1 MPSRRPPAPLLSS
14 GGLAPRHTE
23 AGRTRRPTPLIL
35 LLFACRSVAVETEA
49 CVIQTDRLTRTRTE
63 GRIVE
68 LLEVRHGVHRGL
80 GLGDRSH
87 ALGGARIEEL
97 DHMRQTLRD
106 VIARHTNGVEGAHR
120 QLGAG
125 LANGL
130 GGDDADR
137 LADVDHLAG
146 GQGSAVA
153 GGAGA
158 DLGVAGQNR
167 TDPDLLDPGRH
178 ECADDDVTQVDA
190 GFGQQRSVVLDVLGK
205 RPRVDARLD
214 VIISDQDALAV
225 LLDDRH
231 EQPTVGSAV
240 FLTNDD
246 ILRDIH
252 QTTGQVTRVGGT
264 QRGVGQT
271 LSGAVRRDEELQDGQ
286 TLTEVR
292 LDRARDDLALGVG
305 HQATH
310 AGDLTQLHPVTA
322 RARGHHPVDGV
333 GVREIGFHLLGD
345 LVGRLRPDLDELL
358 TTLVVGDQTTLVLGL
373 NLGGL
378 GLVAL
383 KDLDLARRRDDVG
396 DGDRGTRTGGPR
408 EAGLLQRVQRGRN
421 LSLGVALGQ
430 VVDDQRQPLLVDLF
444 VDERVVQRQR
454 LVEER
459 PTQGGLDGERGN
471 DAVLVCL
478 DTLRQGHAGW
488 RDDVL
493 HPDLDRRAQ
502 LELVGVERHPGLRH
516 GGERTTGAFA
526 VLDGDRQE
534 VDADDHVLGGHGH
547 RTAIGRLED
556 VVARQHQ
563 DAGFGLGLCRQ
574 RQVHSHLV
582 TVEVGVEGRTDQRVD
597 LDGLALDELRLE
609 GLDAEAVQRRR
620 TVEQNR
626 VFGDDLF
633 EDVPHVAIAFVVSA
647 SPLDH
652 ALGALDVLSVVE
664 VDQPLH
670 HERFEELQG
679 HLLGQTTLVQLQ
691 LRTDDDDR
699 TAGVVDALAEEVLAE
714 ATLLALEHVGERFQR
729 TVAGARDRATTTAV
743 VEERVHSLLQHAL
756 LVVDDDLGR
765 AEVEQSLEPVVAVD
779 HATVKVV
786 QVGGGEAATI
796 ELDHRPQVRRNDR
809 NAVQDHAGRVVAGH
823 LESSDDAQTLER
835 AGLLLALAGRDDLA
849 QHPGLGV
856 EVEGVEA
863 LLQRRGTHRA
873 LEVQPEA
880 VTHLAVEDL
889 VALEVLDLQVLEP
902 VPDLLETLDV
912 LVRTLAN
919 RVDLTLGTLT
929 DLAAHIGLGA
939 FGLELGQVGL
949 KLLGAGFD
957 VSVATVD
964 VFLLLDLDLRLERRQ
979 VTVTLVG
986 VDRRDHVGREVD
998 DLLQVLRSQV
1008 EQVAQTAGNTFE
1020 VPDVGDRS
1028 GELDVAHPLATHLR
1042 AGHLDATALTD
1053 DALEA
1058 DPLVL
1063 AAVALPVAGRTKD
1076 LLAEETVLL
1085 RFQGPVVDGLRLLHL
1100 AMAPL
1105 SDVVRGRQ
1113 ANAQLVEEVDVEHVC
1128 PSLAKN
1134 VKNGLI
1140 S

>member
-80 GLGDRSH
+80 GLFGRLHLDVAVARKTGTGRDELSEDDVLLEAEQRVGLGMDRRIRQNSGGLLEGRRRQPGLGCQRSLGDTHQLGPTGGRLVALGLHTTVLGLEATALGKLAGQQVGIAGLDDRDATEHLTDDDLDVLVVDRDTLLAVDALDLVHQVHLHLTWAEDPQHLLRVDRALDQLVAHLDVIAIGDEQTRALAHRVGVLLGTIVRGEHDPARLVSVLDHDAAVGLGDRSH
-87 ALGGARIEEL
+87 ALGGARLEEL
-97 DHMRQTLRD
+97 DHTRQTLRD
-106 VIARHTNGVEGAHR
+106 VIACHTTGVEGAHR

-125 LANGL
+125 LADGL

-153 GGAGA
+153 RGAGT
-158 DLGVAGQNR
+158 DLGVAGQDR

-178 ECADDDVTQVDA
+178 ERADDDVTKVDA

-205 RPRVDARLD
+205 RPRVDAGLD
-214 VIISDQDALAV
+214 VFMSDQGTLAV

-231 EQPTVGSAV
+231 EQPTVGAAV

-246 ILRDIH
+246 VLRDIH

-322 RARGHHPVDGV
+322 RPGGHHPVDGV
-333 GVREIGFHLLGD
+333 AVREIGFHLLGD

-358 TTLVVGDQTTLVLGL
+358 TTLVVGDQPTLVLGL

-396 DGDRGTRTGGPR
+396 DGDRRTRTGGPR
-408 EAGLLQRVQRGRN
+408 GAGLLQRVQRGRN

-430 VVDDQRQPLLVDLF
+430 VVDDQRQALLVDLF
-444 VDERVVQRQR
+444 VDEGVVQGQR

-459 PTQGGLDGERGN
+459 PAQGGLDGELGD
-471 DAVLVCL
+471 DAVLVGL
-478 DTLRQGHAGW
+478 NTLGQGHAGW

-670 HERFEELQG
+670 HERLEELQG

-756 LVVDDDLGR
+756 LVVDNDLGR

-786 QVGGGEAATI
+786 QVGGGEPATI

-849 QHPGLGV
+849 QHLGLGV
-856 EVEGVEA
+856 EVEGVET
-863 LLQRRGTHRA
+863 LLQRRGAHRA
-873 LEVQPEA
+873 LEVQSEA
-880 VTHLAVEDL
+880 VTHLAVKDL
-889 VALEVLDLQVLEP
+889 VALEVLDLEVLEP
-902 VPDLLETLDV
+902 VPDLL
-912 LVRTLAN
+912 
-919 RVDLTLGTLT
+919 
-929 DLAAHIGLGA
+929 
-939 FGLELGQVGL
+939 
-949 KLLGAGFD
+949 
-957 VSVATVD
+957 
-964 VFLLLDLDLRLERRQ
+964 
-979 VTVTLVG
+979 
-986 VDRRDHVGREVD
+986 
-998 DLLQVLRSQV
+998 
-1008 EQVAQTAGNTFE
+1008 
-1020 VPDVGDRS
+1020 
-1028 GELDVAHPLATHLR
+1028 
-1042 AGHLDATALTD
+1042 
-1053 DALEA
+1053 
-1058 DPLVL
+1058 
-1063 AAVALPVAGRTKD
+1063 
-1076 LLAEETVLL
+1076 
-1085 RFQGPVVDGLRLLHL
+1085 
-1100 AMAPL
+1100 
-1105 SDVVRGRQ
+1105 
-1113 ANAQLVEEVDVEHVC
+1113 
-1128 PSLAKN
+1128 
-1134 VKNGLI
+1134 
-1140 S
+1140 